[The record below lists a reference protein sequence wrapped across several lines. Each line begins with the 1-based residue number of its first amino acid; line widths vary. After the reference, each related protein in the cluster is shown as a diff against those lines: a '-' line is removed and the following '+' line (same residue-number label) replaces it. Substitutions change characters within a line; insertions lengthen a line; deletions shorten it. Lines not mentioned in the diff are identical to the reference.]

1 MEILIRKL
9 PAMTATP
16 SVYKFPPT
24 INASLF
30 PPIPNDTQLP
40 STNQSGKRVILAMIS
55 LMVFVI
61 IAGLIGNV
69 MVIVTVAAK
78 KSMWTPCNL
87 FIMNIAV
94 ADLLVAIILTPLRMA
109 ELFVGW
115 PLGEFLCRFFG
126 PLQDVIVCIS
136 AVTHTVIALERHR
149 GIVTPFKAKL
159 SLRSAKIAIVIICLV
174 CYLVIGLPLAL
185 VLKQVEQKGVTYC
198 RARWPLKT
206 SRVIFEAYLVA
217 FFILVP
223 LITQTVTYVKI
234 VATIKGEDASA
245 QSICRSGTVEQR
257 RNQIRKKA
265 HLVKMLMIIVAVFQV
280 CFIPRGVYILI
291 KEFVSLS
298 YKESHSESLFIA
310 NLTSIILFYL
320 KHVLNPFILF
330 AMSTEFKKNCFPCG
344 NFCFKNSDF
353 ISTMSRYMS
362 QHSRVPNSETLE
374 EKELKKWCDNSSPDM
389 HDGRKERESDV

>member
-1 MEILIRKL
+1 
-9 PAMTATP
+9 MTATP
-16 SVYKFPPT
+16 SVYRFPPT
-24 INASLF
+24 VNGSLF
-30 PPIPNDTQLP
+30 SPIPNDTQLSP
-40 STNQSGKRVILAMIS
+40 TNQSGKNVILVMIC
-55 LMVFVI
+55 LMAFVI
-61 IAGLIGNV
+61 LAGLIGNV

-94 ADLLVAIILTPLRMA
+94 ADLLVSIMLTPLRMA

-159 SLRSAKIAIVIICLV
+159 SLRSAKITIVLICLV

-185 VLKQVEQKGVTYC
+185 VLKQKERKGVTHC
-198 RARWPLKT
+198 RAQWPSKT
-206 SRVIFEAYLVA
+206 NRVIFEVYLVA

-234 VATIKGEDASA
+234 VTTIKGEDASA
-245 QSICRSGTVEQR
+245 QSISRSGTVEQR

-265 HLVKMLMIIVAVFQV
+265 HLVKMLIILVAVFQV
-280 CFIPRGVYILI
+280 CFIPRGVYMLLS
-291 KEFVSLS
+291 EFISLNYKVS
-298 YKESHSESLFIA
+298 HRESLFIA
-310 NLTSIILFYL
+310 NITSIILFYL
-320 KHVLNPFILF
+320 KHVLNPFILY

-344 NFCFKNSDF
+344 NFCTKNSDF
-353 ISTMSRYMS
+353 ISSISRFMS
-362 QHSRVPNSETLE
+362 QNSKVPNSEASE
-374 EKELKKWCDNSSPDM
+374 EKELKKLCDISSPDM
-389 HDGRKERESDV
+389 HDGKKERESDV

>member
-1 MEILIRKL
+1 MISKL

-24 INASLF
+24 VNASLF
-30 PPIPNDTQLP
+30 APIPNDTQLP
-40 STNQSGKRVILAMIS
+40 PTNQSGKSVILAMIS
-55 LMVFVI
+55 LMAFVI

-149 GIVTPFKAKL
+149 GIVTPFKTKL

-185 VLKQVEQKGVTYC
+185 VLKQVEQNGVTYC

-234 VATIKGEDASA
+234 VATIKGEDTSA

-265 HLVKMLMIIVAVFQV
+265 HLVKMLIIIVAVFQV

-298 YKESHSESLFIA
+298 YKESHRESLFIA

-344 NFCFKNSDF
+344 NFCSKSSDF

-362 QHSRVPNSETLE
+362 QHSKVPNSEELE